1 MVSNAIKNTA
11 NRHTRIFYGWYIVI
25 VAFFGHFMAT
35 GMVFY
40 IFNAFINP
48 LCETRNWSRTEINAA
63 PGIGFFVGIIGTLIC
78 GILIKRVGVRG
89 LMAVGAIVAGTSFA
103 TLGLIENI
111 WIFYLGFVFLS
122 LGGAAISGIVA
133 NTMVSNWFV
142 LKRGKAMGISSSGI
156 SLSGVFLPYAAMLIL
171 VWAGIETAFVVI
183 GLMLLILA
191 PIAWLVVKDN
201 PEDFG
206 LTPNGVAEDVK
217 SEIDTSADPTPDY
230 FVNQENGDS
239 EWSLDR
245 LIRISAFWKV
255 GIAYGLMVMCAGP
268 IMFQLAPRFIEI
280 GFNRDQAML
289 MLALTALFGACGKYV
304 WGMLCDYFEPR
315 RLVALLMALTG
326 LGVFF
331 GLLSGSLL
339 ALALFIICF
348 GFSMGGIMSTHP
360 IITADLFGRKSFAT
374 VYKYLFLF
382 MALEALGFI
391 LMGLSFDFTGSYN
404 AAFISYI
411 FTCLIAA
418 GLVFSV
424 KRPKFSLKITSPN
437 V

>member
-1 MVSNAIKNTA
+1 MVSNAIKDTG

-78 GILIKRVGVRG
+78 GILIKRIGVRS
-89 LMAVGAIVAGTSFA
+89 LMAAGAIVAGTSFA

-111 WIFYLGFVFLS
+111 WLFYLMFVFLC

-156 SLSGVFLPYAAMLIL
+156 SLSGVFLPYAAMLIV

-183 GLMLLILA
+183 GLMLLAFA
-191 PIAWLVVKDN
+191 PVAWLVVKDK

-206 LTPNGVAEDVK
+206 LTANGVSNK
-217 SEIDTSADPTPDY
+217 GQSEIDTSADHPPDY

-239 EWSLDR
+239 EWSLYR
-245 LIRISAFWKV
+245 LIRISAFWKI

-268 IMFQLAPRFIEI
+268 IMFQLAPRFVEI

-289 MLALTALFGACGKYV
+289 LLALTALLGSCGKYV
-304 WGMLCDYFEPR
+304 WGVLCDYFEPKR
-315 RLVALLMALTG
+315 VVVLLMALTG
-326 LGVFF
+326 VGVFF
-331 GLLSGSLL
+331 GILSGSPL

-360 IITADLFGRKSFAT
+360 IITADLFGRKSFAA

-424 KRPKFSLKITSPN
+424 RRSKFSLKITSPN

>member
-1 MVSNAIKNTA
+1 
-11 NRHTRIFYGWYIVI
+11 
-25 VAFFGHFMAT
+25 MAT

-78 GILIKRVGVRG
+78 GILIKRIGVRS
-89 LMAVGAIVAGTSFA
+89 LMAAGAIVAGTSFA

-111 WIFYLGFVFLS
+111 WLFYLMFVFLC

-156 SLSGVFLPYAAMLIL
+156 SLSGVFLPYAAMLIV

-183 GLMLLILA
+183 GLMLLAFA
-191 PIAWLVVKDN
+191 PVAWLVVKDK

-206 LTPNGVAEDVK
+206 LTANGVSNK
-217 SEIDTSADPTPDY
+217 GQSEIDTSADHPPDY
-230 FVNQENGDS
+230 FVNQESGDS
-239 EWSLDR
+239 EWSLHR
-245 LIRISAFWKV
+245 LIRISAFWKI

-268 IMFQLAPRFIEI
+268 IMFQLAPRFVEI

-289 MLALTALFGACGKYV
+289 LLALTALFGSCGKYV
-304 WGMLCDYFEPR
+304 WGVLCDYFEPKR
-315 RLVALLMALTG
+315 VVVLLMALTG
-326 LGVFF
+326 VGVFF
-331 GLLSGSLL
+331 GLLSGSPL

-360 IITADLFGRKSFAT
+360 IITADLFGRKSFAV

-424 KRPKFSLKITSPN
+424 RRSKFSLKITSPN